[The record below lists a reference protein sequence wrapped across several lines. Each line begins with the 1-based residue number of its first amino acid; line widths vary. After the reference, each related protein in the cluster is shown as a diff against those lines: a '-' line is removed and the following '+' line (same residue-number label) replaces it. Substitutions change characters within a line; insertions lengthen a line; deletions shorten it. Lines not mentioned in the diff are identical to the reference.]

1 MLVPLNAPV
10 NCEVEVDSLPTV
22 AVGVLRHRRLSSFTE
37 RGYLTQTV
45 APMRLGSVVG
55 AGGLFVGVV
64 PATALKFVPGV
75 ILIVSAVRIFRGSW
89 S

>member
-1 MLVPLNAPV
+1 MLNPLYAPV

-37 RGYLTQTV
+37 RGDLTQTV
-45 APMRLGSVVG
+45 APMGSVVG

-64 PATALKFVPGV
+64 PAAALKFVLGV
-75 ILIVSAVRIFRGSW
+75 ILIVSAVRIFCGS
-89 S
+89 